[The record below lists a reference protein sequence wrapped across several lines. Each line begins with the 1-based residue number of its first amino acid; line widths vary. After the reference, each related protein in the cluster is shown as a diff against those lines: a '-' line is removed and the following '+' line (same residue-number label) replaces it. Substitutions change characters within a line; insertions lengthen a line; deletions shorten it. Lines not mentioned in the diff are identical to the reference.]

1 MTADEFTYVDAGRR
15 PGSRELA
22 RYDVY
27 RAGGGMQLGQV
38 VQRSAHD
45 WVALDPDSRDEARGR
60 SRAGAASVLWSAR

>member
-27 RAGGGMQLGQV
+27 RAAGGMLLGQV
-38 VQRSAHD
+38 VQHSGHD
-45 WVALDPDSRDEARGR
+45 WEAFDPDSRDQSRGR